1 MLMAILSL
9 LCSLMVFVLIWAI
22 LPIFIF
28 GALGIYFGWKSYRRG
43 TAGRPVGPLRRLL
56 ALLPMGIA
64 IAVIPLALALVDAGY
79 RA

>member
-28 GALGIYFGWKSYRRG
+28 GPLGIYLGWKAYRRF
-43 TAGRPVGPLRRLL
+43 TAGGRVGLGRRLL

>member
-28 GALGIYFGWKSYRRG
+28 GPLGIYFGWKSYRRV

>member
-9 LCSLMVFVLIWAI
+9 LCSLLIFVLIWAI
-22 LPIFIF
+22 LPIFVF
-28 GALGIYFGWKSYRRG
+28 GPLGIYFGWKAYRRF
-43 TAGRPVGPLRRLL
+43 TAGERVGLGRRLL

-64 IAVIPLALALVDAGY
+64 IVVIPLALALVDAGY